1 MTFCIGMKVRKGL
14 VGIADTLVT
23 TGTES
28 ITARKVTIHQY
39 GKHSL
44 FLGKKD

>member
-1 MTFCIGMKVRKGL
+1 MTFCVGMKVRKGL

-28 ITARKVTIHQY
+28 ITA
-39 GKHSL
+39 GKSL
-44 FLGKKD
+44 YISTESIRCFL